1 MNQAAESMARPNALF
16 VYGTLA
22 PGQVNAHILALLS
35 EAWTEAQISGSLNDA
50 GWGAAHGCQSA
61 RLTDNDIDNMTADS
75 HPTSVVDGVLF
86 ESEDL
91 ADFWRKLY
99 DFEGIDYRAEVTTA
113 RLVTGE
119 YRRYVVYTV
128 LAG

>member
-1 MNQAAESMARPNALF
+1 M
-16 VYGTLA
+16 LA
-22 PGQVNAHILALLS
+22 PLS
-35 EAWTEAQISGSLNDA
+35 GAWTEAQISGSLNDA
-50 GWGAAHGCQSA
+50 GWGAAHGCQGA
-61 RLTDNDIDNMTADS
+61 RLTDNDIGNMTADS
-75 HPTSVVDGVLF
+75 HPTSVVNGVLF

-91 ADFWRKLY
+91 ADFWRKLD

>member
-1 MNQAAESMARPNALF
+1 MDLPNTLC
-16 VYGTLA
+16 VYSTLA
-22 PGQVNAHILALLS
+22 PGQVNAYVLAPLS
-35 EAWTEAQISGSLNDA
+35 GAWTEAQISGSLHNA
-50 GWGAAHGCQSA
+50 GWGAVHGCPGA
-61 RLTDNDIDNMTADS
+61 RLTDNDIDKMTADS
-75 HPTSVVDGVLF
+75 HPTSVVNSVLF

-91 ADFWRKLY
+91 ADFWRRLY

>member
-1 MNQAAESMARPNALF
+1 MNQATESMAGPTALC

-22 PGQVNAHILALLS
+22 PGQVNAHVLAPLS

-50 GWGAAHGCQSA
+50 GWGAARGCQCA
-61 RLTDNDIDNMTADS
+61 RLPDYDIDNMTADS
-75 HPTSVVDGVLF
+75 HPTSVVNGVLF
-86 ESEDL
+86 ESEEL
-91 ADFWRKLY
+91 ADFWRKLD
-99 DFEGIDYRAEVTTA
+99 DFEGIDYRAEVAMA

>member
-16 VYGTLA
+16 VHGTLA
-22 PGQVNAHILALLS
+22 PGQVNAHVLALLS

-50 GWGAAHGCQSA
+50 GWGAAHGCRGA
-61 RLTDNDIDNMTADS
+61 RLVDNDIDKITANS
-75 HPTSVVDGVLF
+75 HATSVVNGVLF
-86 ESEDL
+86 EPEDL
-91 ADFWRKLY
+91 ADFWRKLD

-119 YRRYVVYTV
+119 YRRYVVYTF
-128 LAG
+128 LAK

>member
-1 MNQAAESMARPNALF
+1 
-16 VYGTLA
+16 
-22 PGQVNAHILALLS
+22 
-35 EAWTEAQISGSLNDA
+35 
-50 GWGAAHGCQSA
+50 
-61 RLTDNDIDNMTADS
+61 MTADS
-75 HPTSVVDGVLF
+75 HPTSVVNGVLF

-91 ADFWRKLY
+91 AVVWRRLY

-113 RLVTGE
+113 QLVTGE